1 MASAGGRRHSP
12 HRRYRRHG
20 KEQSRRI
27 TLQYRNALYHPVSS
41 RHDGQTFGPSPV
53 TSMMMPDATPSQPAT
68 LLVLDD
74 DADIRDLIVGQLAQE
89 NYRLFA
95 AANLAELR
103 RIMQEQSVDLIV
115 LDLNLPDGDGLSL
128 CRELRGEGS
137 DVQIIM
143 VTARGSAI
151 DRVLGLE
158 LGADDY
164 LTKPFEPRELLV
176 RIRNLLR
183 RARSEPSARTA
194 TMRYAHFGPWRLDLV
209 QRRLVAPDDRL
220 VMLSSAEY
228 RLLCRFIDEPNV
240 VLGREALLPER
251 RATAAFDRSIDLQ
264 VSRLRQKLADT
275 PGGSEL
281 ILTVRGEG
289 YVLASAVDYS

>member
-1 MASAGGRRHSP
+1 MIDTISAP
-12 HRRYRRHG
+12 
-20 KEQSRRI
+20 
-27 TLQYRNALYHPVSS
+27 A
-41 RHDGQTFGPSPV
+41 
-53 TSMMMPDATPSQPAT
+53 ATV
-68 LLVLDD
+68 LVVDD
-74 DADIRDLIVGQLAQE
+74 DADIRDLIVGQLRQE
-89 NYRLFA
+89 NYRL
-95 AANLAELR
+95 LGVGSLTELR
-103 RIMQEQSVDLIV
+103 QTLREESVDLIV

-128 CRELRGEGS
+128 CRELRAEGS
-137 DVQIIM
+137 AVQIIM

-183 RARSEPSARTA
+183 RGRSDPAAPVEA
-194 TMRYAHFGPWRLDLV
+194 MRYAHFGPWRLDLV
-209 QRRLVAPDDRL
+209 QRRLVAPDERL

-228 RLLCRFIDEPNV
+228 RLLCRFIEEPNM
-240 VLGREALLPER
+240 VLAREILLPER
-251 RATAAFDRSIDLQ
+251 RATAAFDRTIDLQ
-264 VSRLRQKLADT
+264 ISRLRQKLAVL

>member
-1 MASAGGRRHSP
+1 MA
-12 HRRYRRHG
+12 
-20 KEQSRRI
+20 
-27 TLQYRNALYHPVSS
+27 
-41 RHDGQTFGPSPV
+41 DPSFLR
-53 TSMMMPDATPSQPAT
+53 PAT
-68 LLVLDD
+68 VLVVDD
-74 DADIRDLIVGQLAQE
+74 DADIRDLILGQLRQE
-89 NYRLFA
+89 NYRLLGA
-95 AANLAELR
+95 SNLAELR
-103 RIMQEQSVDLIV
+103 QTLRDEAIDLIV

-128 CRELRGEGS
+128 CRELRADGS

-143 VTARGSAI
+143 VTARSSAI

-183 RARSEPSARTA
+183 RARNNSAARASA
-194 TMRYAHFGPWRLDLV
+194 TMRYAHVGPWRVDLV

-220 VMLSSAEY
+220 VMLSSAEF
-228 RLLCRFIDEPNV
+228 RLLSRFIDEPNV
-240 VLGREALLPER
+240 VLDRETLLPER

-264 VSRLRQKLADT
+264 ISRLRHKLSTLA
-275 PGGSEL
+275 GGEDL

-289 YVLASAVDYS
+289 YVLACTVDHS

>member
-1 MASAGGRRHSP
+1 MTDPPISP
-12 HRRYRRHG
+12 
-20 KEQSRRI
+20 
-27 TLQYRNALYHPVSS
+27 A
-41 RHDGQTFGPSPV
+41 
-53 TSMMMPDATPSQPAT
+53 ATV
-68 LLVLDD
+68 LVVDD
-74 DADIRDLIVGQLAQE
+74 DADIRDLIIGQLRQE
-89 NYRLFA
+89 NYRL
-95 AANLAELR
+95 LGVGSLTELR
-103 RIMQEQSVDLIV
+103 QTLREESVDLIV

-128 CRELRGEGS
+128 CRELRAEGS
-137 DVQIIM
+137 AVQIIM

-183 RARSEPSARTA
+183 RGRSEPVAPVEA
-194 TMRYAHFGPWRLDLV
+194 MRYAHFGPWRLDLV
-209 QRRLVAPDDRL
+209 QRRLVAPDERL

-228 RLLCRFIDEPNV
+228 RLLCRFIEEPNI
-240 VLGREALLPER
+240 VLAREALLPER
-251 RATAAFDRSIDLQ
+251 RATAAFDRTIDLQ
-264 VSRLRQKLADT
+264 ISRLRQKLAVL

>member
-1 MASAGGRRHSP
+1 MPDTASAR
-12 HRRYRRHG
+12 
-20 KEQSRRI
+20 
-27 TLQYRNALYHPVSS
+27 A
-41 RHDGQTFGPSPV
+41 
-53 TSMMMPDATPSQPAT
+53 ATV
-68 LLVLDD
+68 LVVDD
-74 DADIRDLIVGQLAQE
+74 DADIRELIVGHLAQE
-89 NYRLFA
+89 NYRLLA

-103 RIMQEQSVDLIV
+103 QQMRDHPVDLIV

-137 DVQIIM
+137 DVQVIM

-183 RARSEPSARTA
+183 RGRSDAGSQGRTSA
-194 TMRYAHFGPWRLDLV
+194 MRYAHFGPWRLDLV

-228 RLLCRFIDEPNV
+228 RLLCHFIEQPNI

-264 VSRLRQKLADT
+264 ISRLRQKLADVA
-275 PGGSEL
+275 GGSEL

>member
-1 MASAGGRRHSP
+1 MADA
-12 HRRYRRHG
+12 
-20 KEQSRRI
+20 
-27 TLQYRNALYHPVSS
+27 SS
-41 RHDGQTFGPSPV
+41 FR
-53 TSMMMPDATPSQPAT
+53 PAT
-68 LLVLDD
+68 VLVVDD
-74 DADIRDLIVGQLAQE
+74 DADIRDLIVGQLRQE
-89 NYRLFA
+89 NYRLLA
-95 AANLAELR
+95 AANLADLR
-103 RIMQEQSVDLIV
+103 QTLRDEDVDLIV

-128 CRELRGEGS
+128 CRELRADGS

-183 RARSEPSARTA
+183 RARTGPTARAAA
-194 TMRYAHFGPWRLDLV
+194 TMRYAHIGPWRVDLV

-220 VMLSSAEY
+220 VMLSSAEF
-228 RLLCRFIDEPNV
+228 RLLSRFIDEPNV
-240 VLGREALLPER
+240 VLDRETLLPER

-264 VSRLRQKLADT
+264 ISRLRHKLST
-275 PGGSEL
+275 LPGGDDL

-289 YVLASAVDYS
+289 YVLACTVDHS

>member
-1 MASAGGRRHSP
+1 MIELSP
-12 HRRYRRHG
+12 
-20 KEQSRRI
+20 SR
-27 TLQYRNALYHPVSS
+27 
-41 RHDGQTFGPSPV
+41 
-53 TSMMMPDATPSQPAT
+53 PAT
-68 LLVLDD
+68 VLVVDD
-74 DADIRDLIVGQLAQE
+74 DADIRDLIVGQLRQE
-89 NYRLFA
+89 NYRLLGA
-95 AANLAELR
+95 DSLTQLR
-103 RIMQEQSVDLIV
+103 QTLRDEPVDLIV

-128 CRELRGEGS
+128 CRELRSEGS
-137 DVQIIM
+137 DIQIIM

-183 RARSEPSARTA
+183 RGRSEPAAARA
-194 TMRYAHFGPWRLDLV
+194 GAARYACFGPWRLDLV
-209 QRRLVAPDDRL
+209 QRRLVAPDERL

-228 RLLCRFIDEPNV
+228 RLLCRFIEEPNV
-240 VLGREALLPER
+240 VLARETLLPER

-264 VSRLRQKLADT
+264 VSRLRQKLSAIE
-275 PGGSEL
+275 GGGEL

-289 YVLASAVDYS
+289 YVLASGVDYS

>member
-1 MASAGGRRHSP
+1 MIELSP
-12 HRRYRRHG
+12 
-20 KEQSRRI
+20 SR
-27 TLQYRNALYHPVSS
+27 
-41 RHDGQTFGPSPV
+41 
-53 TSMMMPDATPSQPAT
+53 PAT
-68 LLVLDD
+68 VLVVDD
-74 DADIRDLIVGQLAQE
+74 DADIRDLIVGQLRQE
-89 NYRLFA
+89 NYRLLGA
-95 AANLAELR
+95 DSLTQLR
-103 RIMQEQSVDLIV
+103 QTLRDEPVDLIV

-128 CRELRGEGS
+128 CRELRSEGS
-137 DVQIIM
+137 DIQIIM

-183 RARSEPSARTA
+183 RGRSEPAAARAGTA
-194 TMRYAHFGPWRLDLV
+194 RYACFGPWRLDLV
-209 QRRLVAPDDRL
+209 QRRLVAPDERL

-228 RLLCRFIDEPNV
+228 RLLCRFIEEPNV
-240 VLGREALLPER
+240 VLARETLLPER

-264 VSRLRQKLADT
+264 VSRLRQKLSGIE
-275 PGGSEL
+275 GGGEL

-289 YVLASAVDYS
+289 YVLASGVDYS

>member
-1 MASAGGRRHSP
+1 
-12 HRRYRRHG
+12 
-20 KEQSRRI
+20 
-27 TLQYRNALYHPVSS
+27 
-41 RHDGQTFGPSPV
+41 
-53 TSMMMPDATPSQPAT
+53 MPDTVPARAATV
-68 LLVLDD
+68 LVVDD
-74 DADIRDLIVGQLAQE
+74 DADIRELIVGQLAQE
-89 NYRLFA
+89 NYRLLS
-95 AANLAELR
+95 AANLGELR
-103 RIMQEQSVDLIV
+103 QMLRDHPVDLIV

-183 RARSEPSARTA
+183 RGRGDTGTQGRANA
-194 TMRYAHFGPWRLDLV
+194 MRYAHFGPWRLDLV
-209 QRRLVAPDDRL
+209 QRRLIAPDDRL

-228 RLLCRFIDEPNV
+228 RLLCHFIEQPNI

-264 VSRLRQKLADT
+264 ISRLRQKLADVA
-275 PGGSEL
+275 GGSEL

>member
-1 MASAGGRRHSP
+1 MA
-12 HRRYRRHG
+12 
-20 KEQSRRI
+20 
-27 TLQYRNALYHPVSS
+27 
-41 RHDGQTFGPSPV
+41 
-53 TSMMMPDATPSQPAT
+53 DAASFPPAT
-68 LLVLDD
+68 VLVADD
-74 DADIRDLIVGQLAQE
+74 DADIRDLIVGQLRQE
-89 NYRLFA
+89 NYRLLA
-95 AANLAELR
+95 AANLADLR
-103 RIMQEQSVDLIV
+103 QTLRDEAVDLIV

-128 CRELRGEGS
+128 CRELRAEGS

-183 RARSEPSARTA
+183 RARNGPAARTGA
-194 TMRYAHFGPWRLDLV
+194 MRYAHIGPWRVDLV

-220 VMLSSAEY
+220 VMLSSAEF
-228 RLLCRFIDEPNV
+228 RLLSRFIDEPNV
-240 VLGREALLPER
+240 VLDRETLLPER

-264 VSRLRQKLADT
+264 ISRLRHKLSSL
-275 PGGSEL
+275 PGGEDL

-289 YVLASAVDYS
+289 YVLACSVDHS